1 MIKEYKADDGFKR
14 WARALQFAY
23 REEVLHDYNEY
34 RAPQVLLNVENAKRG
49 LIFYDGYRDLILS
62 KVGSIATQL
71 TANMLRSEHIP
82 YNLFTPLETMPEIS
96 AEIFGEMIGIPINKI
111 LEIKIE
117 YAGNGDKLLY
127 LNDRT
132 SFDALVRYE
141 ALDGRIGGIGIEV
154 KYTENEYPLGDK
166 EGKDIAGDNERYR
179 IMTVE
184 SGYYHP
190 DLNIRM
196 FLTAHHLRQIWR
208 NHILGYSMKHKG
220 DVEIIH
226 HVHLYPQQ
234 NEHFH
239 LYALPDYR
247 KLLTE
252 EGNESFKTITYENY
266 FALLDK
272 YRENEKVS
280 AWVNYLRRRYLGITE

>member
-1 MIKEYKADDGFKR
+1 
-14 WARALQFAY
+14 
-23 REEVLHDYNEY
+23 
-34 RAPQVLLNVENAKRG
+34 
-49 LIFYDGYRDLILS
+49 
-62 KVGSIATQL
+62 
-71 TANMLRSEHIP
+71 
-82 YNLFTPLETMPEIS
+82 
-96 AEIFGEMIGIPINKI
+96 MIGIPINKI

-132 SFDALVRYE
+132 SFDAFVRYE